1 MEKSVPAAAFARA
14 DLPAALRFEGH
25 AIVTAD
31 GMIADA
37 AGAMPKAL
45 HNAEDWRRFQAAL
58 DDSVLVVL
66 GRLGHQR
73 HPNPGRPRLV
83 LTSSVAAIAP
93 AGQNATLYN
102 PAGASLAAVLAHLK
116 IAAGTVAVTGG
127 TRVFDAFLPQLDEFA
142 LAEVDDFVLPGG
154 RPCFSSG
161 HPRTVL
167 AAAGLRPLR
176 IEPID
181 PAAQITLTHWARP
194 ST

>member
-1 MEKSVPAAAFARA
+1 VPAAAFAHA

-31 GMIADA
+31 GRIADA
-37 AGAMPKAL
+37 AGGMPKAL

-58 DDSVLVVL
+58 DESVLVVL

-83 LTSSVAAIAP
+83 LTSSVTAIAP
-93 AGQNATLYN
+93 DGANATLYN
-102 PAGASLAAVLAHLK
+102 PAGASLAAVLAQLG

-127 TRVFDAFLPQLDEFA
+127 TRVFDAFLPLLDDFA
-142 LAEVDDFVLPGG
+142 LAEINDFALPDG
-154 RPCFSSG
+154 RPCFSTG

-176 IEPID
+176 VELID
-181 PAAQITLTHWARP
+181 PAAQVSLTHWARP
-194 ST
+194 SA

>member
-1 MEKSVPAAAFARA
+1 MPAAAFARA
-14 DLPAALRFEGH
+14 GLPAALRFEGH

-37 AGAMPKAL
+37 AGGMPKAL

-58 DDSVLVVL
+58 DASVLVVL

-83 LTSSVAAIAP
+83 LTAGIAASAP
-93 AGQNATLYN
+93 AGPNATLFN
-102 PAGASLAAVLAHLK
+102 PAGASLATALAHLR

-127 TRVFDAFLPQLDEFA
+127 TRVFDAFLPLLDAFA
-142 LAEVDDFVLPGG
+142 LAEVNDLVLPDG
-154 RPCFSSG
+154 RPCFSNG

-176 IEPID
+176 VEWID
-181 PAAQITLTHWARP
+181 PAAHVSLTHWARP
-194 ST
+194 AA